1 MHRSR
6 LASIVVTVV
15 AAGAA
20 VSTADAASFSGKI
33 CSLLTAKQV
42 ATVNVAPLKCTS
54 EPALKTSVFTAYHG
68 YWGTSLT
75 ASHPVVLNLAV
86 NTGNA
91 SYLATAKNTLRAL
104 PGVPKKVT
112 GIGSLAYESSS
123 GTLTQVNFTV
133 GNYVCSILLRTNK
146 PLKSISSFNALV
158 KAVAAKL

>member
-6 LASIVVTVV
+6 LASVVVTVV
-15 AAGAA
+15 AAGAVA
-20 VSTADAASFSGKI
+20 STANAAPFSGKV

-42 ATVNVAPLKCTS
+42 ATVNVAPLKCTA
-54 EPALKTSVFTAYHG
+54 EPAVKTSIFTAYHG

-75 ASHPVVLNLAV
+75 APHPVVLNLAI

-112 GIGSLAYESSS
+112 GIGSLAYESSG
-123 GTLTQVNFTV
+123 GTLTEINFAV
-133 GNYVCSILLRTNK
+133 GSYVCSILLRTTK
-146 PLKSISSFNALV
+146 PLNSISSFNALA